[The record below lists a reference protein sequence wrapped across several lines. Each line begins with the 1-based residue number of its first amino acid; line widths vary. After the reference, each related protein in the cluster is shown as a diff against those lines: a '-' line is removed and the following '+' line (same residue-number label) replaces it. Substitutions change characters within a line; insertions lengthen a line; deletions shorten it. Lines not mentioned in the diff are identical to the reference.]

1 MADTPGKE
9 KKDGDESLLP
19 IQLLID
25 ELKNE
30 DIQLRLNSIKRLD
43 TIARALGPERTR
55 TELVPYLTN
64 GTTTPVFERSSYQR
78 KSSPQSALM
87 MKMKFCWLSQRSLV
101 NSLSTLEDRRK
112 PKSFWLLWK
121 LSPQSKKQ

>member
-1 MADTPGKE
+1 MVNQPVLHPPDTPGKE
-9 KKDGDESLLP
+9 KKDSDESLLP

-64 GTTTPVFERSSYQR
+64 GTHYFMID
-78 KSSPQSALM
+78 A
-87 MKMKFCWLSQRSLV
+87 KFCSGELIITTNIPS
-101 NSLSTLEDRRK
+101 
-112 PKSFWLLWK
+112 
-121 LSPQSKKQ
+121 